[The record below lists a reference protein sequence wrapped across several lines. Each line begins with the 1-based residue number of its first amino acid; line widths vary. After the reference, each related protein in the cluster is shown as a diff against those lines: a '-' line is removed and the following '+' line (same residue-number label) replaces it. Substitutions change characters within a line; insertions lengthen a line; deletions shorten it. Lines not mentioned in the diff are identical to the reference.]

1 MARLP
6 RIVVPGQPLH
16 IVQRGN
22 DRNPVFFTEMDYRVY
37 LDVLNEVS
45 HRYGC
50 AIHAY
55 VLMTNHVHLL
65 MTPLSKDGASR
76 CMQMLGNKYV
86 RYING
91 AYRRTGTLWEGRF
104 KSALIDSDHYLL
116 TCYRYIELNPVRA
129 NMVLLPGDY
138 RWSSYHYNAL
148 GQADA
153 LVKPHS
159 GYVDL
164 GQGDTERRQLY
175 LGLFDNCI
183 DKEKLLLIRKST
195 QSGAIIGG
203 DVFKEKI
210 EAVLQRRVTKQDHG
224 GDRKSK
230 RFQEL

>member
-65 MTPLSKDGASR
+65 MTPQSKDGASR

-91 AYRRTGTLWEGRF
+91 TYRRTGTLWEGRF

-148 GQADA
+148 GQTDA

-164 GQGDTERRQLY
+164 GQGDTERRQSY

-183 DKEKLLLIRKST
+183 DKEKLQLIRKST
-195 QSGAIIGG
+195 QSGTIIGG
-203 DVFKEKI
+203 DVFKEKV
-210 EAVLQRRVTKQDHG
+210 EAVLQRRVIKKDHG

>member
-6 RIVVPGQPLH
+6 RIVVPDQPLH

-65 MTPLSKDGASR
+65 MTPQSKDGASR

-183 DKEKLLLIRKST
+183 DKEQLQLIRKST
-195 QSGAIIGG
+195 QSGTIIGG

-210 EAVLQRRVTKQDHG
+210 EAVLQRSVIKQDHG

-230 RFQEL
+230 RFQKL

>member
-138 RWSSYHYNAL
+138 CWSSYHYNAL

-183 DKEKLLLIRKST
+183 DKEKLQLIRKST
-195 QSGAIIGG
+195 QSGTIIGG

-210 EAVLQRRVTKQDHG
+210 EAVLQRSVIKQDHG

-230 RFQEL
+230 RFQKL

>member
-37 LDVLNEVS
+37 LDVLNEAS

-183 DKEKLLLIRKST
+183 DKEKLQLIRKST
-195 QSGAIIGG
+195 QSGTIIGG

-210 EAVLQRRVTKQDHG
+210 EAVLQRSVIKQDHG